1 MTERSTRMRSP
12 RHLAIGAARNR
23 AALQVAVVALG
34 TPCLGLAA
42 LTAQVPQAPV
52 VATCTVPDSIS
63 DALERIARRV
73 GGNVGVSAIHLE
85 SGARITLNGDRP
97 FPMASVSKIPMA
109 LEFLRLVDA
118 GEIDLDATLVVP
130 PEDFRP
136 GHSPLA
142 SWSGGRPV
150 ERTLDSLLALM
161 IGVSDNTATDVI
173 LRLAGGPEAATRRV
187 RDLGVGGVTVDRSE
201 ARTFAD
207 LSGIPEWVPE
217 SELYRYAYFRLRD
230 SLPQAQRDAARERFG
245 RDPRD
250 NATPD
255 GMAELL
261 TRIHFGIGMSE
272 ASRAR
277 LLDIMAGSPSGP
289 RRLKGLL
296 PDSTR
301 VAHKTGTMAG
311 AINDVGIITLP
322 DGGGHLVVAAFV
334 NTLHQS
340 TRRRERTIAEASRLL
355 YDHFADFTAR
365 TRLAGA
371 GPGAPLGSC

>member
-1 MTERSTRMRSP
+1 M
-12 RHLAIGAARNR
+12 
-23 AALQVAVVALG
+23 
-34 TPCLGLAA
+34 
-42 LTAQVPQAPV
+42 
-52 VATCTVPDSIS
+52 PDSIS
-63 DALERIARRV
+63 HALERIARRV
-73 GGNVGVSAIHLE
+73 GGELGISAIHLE
-85 SGARITLNGDRP
+85 TGARISFNGQRL
-97 FPMASVSKIPMA
+97 FPMASVSKVPMA

-118 GEIDLDATLVVP
+118 GEIDLGASLVIR
-130 PEDFRP
+130 PEEFRP

-173 LRLAGGPEAATRRV
+173 LELAGGPEAATRRV
-187 RDLGVGGVTVDRSE
+187 RELGVEGVTVDRSE

-217 SELYRYAYFRLRD
+217 SELYRYAYFRMRD

-261 TRIHFGIGMSE
+261 ARIHYGIGMSE

-277 LLDIMAGSPSGP
+277 LLDIMAASPSGP

-301 VAHKTGTMAG
+301 VAHKTGTMGG

-322 DGGGHLVVAAFV
+322 DGGGHLVVTAFV
-334 NTLHQS
+334 NTLHRS
-340 TRRRERTIAEASRLL
+340 TRQRERTIAEASRLL
-355 YDHFADFTAR
+355 YDYFTDFTAR
-365 TRLAGA
+365 ARLAGA
-371 GPGAPLGSC
+371 GPGVPLGSC